1 MMPILY
7 GERETAFADNG
18 LGILSDAI
26 RCEVTETF
34 GMMEMLLEYPMGGL
48 HFSEIGQRAVICVEP
63 APGRE
68 PQPFRVYR
76 ITKPIR
82 GAVQIYARHI
92 AYDLMGDVVTPFQ
105 AGSVALALQG
115 LRDHA
120 TRETPFEFWTDKTTV
135 AQFRVDRPRA
145 IWELLGGT
153 EGSILDVYGG
163 EYEFDRFTVKLH
175 NRRGADRGVTIRYGK
190 NLTDLT
196 QDANCANC
204 YTGVYP
210 YWADYDGKLVQ
221 LPEQIINAPGQFSYS
236 RILPLDLS
244 AEFEKEP
251 SVEQLRTRAEGYIRN
266 NKVGVPV
273 VSLTVGFVPLEQT
286 VEYQHAAPVER
297 VSIGDT
303 VSVEFEKMGVS
314 ASARVVRTKYDA
326 IRGRYIEVEIGAA
339 KSRFEDIV
347 VGQQHQIDRA
357 PTTTD
362 LEQARIAATAWLTN
376 GKGYKLERR
385 DDNGNTID
393 TLYMDK
399 PDINQAVN
407 VLRIGQSG
415 IGFSHNGVN
424 GPYASAWTIDG
435 RFNADF
441 ITTGSISASLIKT
454 GSLQAD
460 LIKLLGRFAV
470 YNGAILGGSI
480 GYQPGATPDGATNGI
495 GLKNPSGDCY
505 CVVTDGGVAL
515 KAGEVSAFIAK
526 DGSAWLSA
534 PKIVFNG
541 NMVVNGEVKA
551 WKLTQTGKEG

>member
-7 GERETAFADNG
+7 GEQETAFADNG

-34 GMMEMLLEYPMGGL
+34 GMMEMLLEHPMGGL
-48 HFSEIGQRAVICVEP
+48 HFTEIRQRTVICAEP

-120 TRETPFEFWTDKTTV
+120 ATETPFEFWTDKTTV

-163 EYEFDRFTVKLH
+163 EYEFDRFAVKLH

-221 LPEQIINAPGQFSYS
+221 LTEQIVNAPGQFSYS
-236 RILPLDLS
+236 KILPLDLS

-251 SVEQLRTRAEGYIRN
+251 SVEQLRTRAEAYIRN
-266 NKVGVPV
+266 NKVGVPA
-273 VSLTVGFVPLEQT
+273 VSLTVGFVPMEQT
-286 VEYQHAAPVER
+286 VEYQHVAPVER

-376 GKGYKLERR
+376 GKGYKVERR

-393 TLYMDK
+393 TLYLDK

-407 VLRIGQSG
+407 VLRVGQSG

-424 GPYASAWTIDG
+424 GPYVSAWTIDG

-441 ITTGSISASLIKT
+441 ITTGSLSASLIKT

-495 GLKNPSGDCY
+495 GLKNPAGDCY
-505 CVVTDGGVAL
+505 CVVTDGGVAV

-541 NMVVNGEVKA
+541 NMVVNGEVTA
-551 WKLTQTGKEG
+551 WKLTQTGKEA

>member
-7 GERETAFADNG
+7 GEQETAFADNG

-76 ITKPIR
+76 IAKPIR

-153 EGSILDVYGG
+153 EGSILDVFGG

-204 YTGVYP
+204 YSGVYP

-221 LPEQIINAPGQFSYS
+221 LPEQTINAPGQFSYS

-251 SVEQLRTRAEGYIRN
+251 SVEQLRTRAEAYIRN
-266 NKVGVPV
+266 NKVGVPA
-273 VSLTVGFVPLEQT
+273 VSLTVGFVPMEQT
-286 VEYQHAAPVER
+286 VEYQHVAPVER

-376 GKGYKLERR
+376 GKGYKVERR
-385 DDNGNTID
+385 DENGNTID

-407 VLRIGQSG
+407 VLRVGQSG

-460 LIKLLGRFAV
+460 LIKLMGRFAV

>member
-7 GERETAFADNG
+7 GEQETAFADNG

-34 GMMEMLLEYPMGGL
+34 GMMEMLLEYPMDGL
-48 HFSEIGQRAVICVEP
+48 HFPEIRQRAVICVEP
-63 APGRE
+63 ALGRE

-82 GAVQIYARHI
+82 GAVQIYARHM

-105 AGSVALALQG
+105 AGGVALALQG
-115 LRDHA
+115 LREHA
-120 TRETPFEFWTDKTTV
+120 ATKTPFEFWTDKTTV

-153 EGSILDVYGG
+153 EGSILDVFGG

-221 LPEQIINAPGQFSYS
+221 LPEQIVNAPGQFSYS
-236 RILPLDLS
+236 KILPLDLS
-244 AEFEKEP
+244 AEFEKAP
-251 SVEQLRTRAEGYIRN
+251 SVEQLRTRAESYIRN
-266 NKVGVPV
+266 NKVGVPA

-286 VEYQHAAPVER
+286 EEYQDVAPVER

-326 IRGRYIEVEIGAA
+326 VRGRYIEVEIGAA

-435 RFNADF
+435 RFSADF
-441 ITTGSISASLIKT
+441 ITTGSLSASLIKT
-454 GSLQAD
+454 GSLQAN

-495 GLKNPSGDCY
+495 GLKNPAGDCY

>member
-7 GERETAFADNG
+7 GEQQTAFADNG

-48 HFSEIGQRAVICVEP
+48 HCPEIRQRAVVCVEP

-68 PQPFRVYR
+68 PQPLRVYR

-153 EGSILDVYGG
+153 EGSILDVFGG

-221 LPEQIINAPGQFSYS
+221 LPEQIVNAPGQFSYS

-251 SVEQLRTRAEGYIRN
+251 SVEQLRTRAEAYIRN
-266 NKVGVPV
+266 KKVGVPV

-376 GKGYKLERR
+376 GKGYKVERR

-407 VLRIGQSG
+407 VLRVGQSG

-424 GPYASAWTIDG
+424 GPYVSAWTIDG
-435 RFNADF
+435 RFSADF
-441 ITTGSISASLIKT
+441 ITTGSLSASLIKT

-470 YNGAILGGSI
+470 YNGTTLGGSI

-495 GLKNPSGDCY
+495 GLKNPAGDCY
-505 CVVTDGGVAL
+505 CVVTDGGVAV

-541 NMVVNGEVKA
+541 NMVVNGEVTA
-551 WKLTQTGKEG
+551 WKLTQTGKEA

>member
-7 GERETAFADNG
+7 GEQETAFADNG

-48 HFSEIGQRAVICVEP
+48 HFSEIGQRAVVCVEP

-68 PQPFRVYR
+68 PQPLRVYR

-115 LRDHA
+115 LRDHTA
-120 TRETPFEFWTDKTTV
+120 TETPFEFWTDKTTV

-153 EGSILDVYGG
+153 EGSILDVFGG

-221 LPEQIINAPGQFSYS
+221 LPEQIVNAPGQFSYS

-251 SVEQLRTRAEGYIRN
+251 SVEQLRTRAETYIRN

-376 GKGYKLERR
+376 GKGYKVERR

-415 IGFSHNGVN
+415 IGFSHSGVN
-424 GPYASAWTIDG
+424 GPYVSAWTIDG

-441 ITTGSISASLIKT
+441 ITTGSLSASLIKT

-551 WKLTQTGKEG
+551 WKLTQTGKEA

>member
-7 GERETAFADNG
+7 GEQETAFADNG

-48 HFSEIGQRAVICVEP
+48 HFSEIGQRAVVCVEP

-68 PQPFRVYR
+68 PQPLRVYR

-115 LRDHA
+115 LRDHTA
-120 TRETPFEFWTDKTTV
+120 TETPFEFWTDKTTV
-135 AQFRVDRPRA
+135 AQFRVDSPRA

-221 LPEQIINAPGQFSYS
+221 LPEQIVNAPGQFSYS

-251 SVEQLRTRAEGYIRN
+251 SVEQLRTRAEAYIRN

-435 RFNADF
+435 RFSADF
-441 ITTGSISASLIKT
+441 ITTGSLSASLIKT

-470 YNGAILGGSI
+470 YNGAVLGGSI

-495 GLKNPSGDCY
+495 GLKNPAGDCY
-505 CVVTDGGVAL
+505 CVVTDGGVAV
-515 KAGEVSAFIAK
+515 KAGEVSAFVAK

-541 NMVVNGEVKA
+541 NMVVNGEVTA

>member
-7 GERETAFADNG
+7 GEQETAFADNG

-48 HFSEIGQRAVICVEP
+48 HFPEIRQRAVVCVEP

-120 TRETPFEFWTDKTTV
+120 ATETPFEFWTDKTTV

-163 EYEFDRFTVKLH
+163 EYEFDGFAVKLH

-221 LPEQIINAPGQFSYS
+221 LPEQIVNAPGQFSYS

-251 SVEQLRTRAEGYIRN
+251 SVEQLRTRAEAYIRN

-376 GKGYKLERR
+376 GKGYKVERR

-435 RFNADF
+435 RFSADF
-441 ITTGSISASLIKT
+441 ITTGSLSASLIKT

-470 YNGAILGGSI
+470 YNGATLGGSI
-480 GYQPGATPDGATNGI
+480 GYQSGATPDGGTNGI
-495 GLKNPSGDCY
+495 GLKNPAGDCY
-505 CVVTDGGVAL
+505 CVVTDGGVAV

-541 NMVVNGEVKA
+541 NMVVNGEVTA
-551 WKLTQTGKEG
+551 WKLTQTGKEA